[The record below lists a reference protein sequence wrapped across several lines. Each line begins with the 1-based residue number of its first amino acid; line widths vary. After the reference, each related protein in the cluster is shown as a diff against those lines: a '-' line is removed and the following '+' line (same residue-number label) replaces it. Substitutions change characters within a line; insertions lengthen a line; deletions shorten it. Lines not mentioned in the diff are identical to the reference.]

1 MILYVDQN
9 AAKEGAVGHAGSV
22 PLSAY
27 PTLRAAIEAAPSDPK
42 EPVEIRLAPGI
53 YKEKLWIRR
62 SHLTLIGTGASPDDV
77 VITYDDYATMLMEDG
92 TKRGTFRS
100 YTLLLDGDDN
110 RLEHL
115 TVENTSAPRRKV
127 GQAVALYADGEHL
140 TVRDCHLRSFQDTLF
155 TAPLPPKHMSAGGF
169 TGPKEFDE
177 RKLGHHFYDNCVI
190 EGDVDFIFGSAVA
203 WFEHCRIVSLCS
215 PELPASEKA
224 HPDICGYTTAA
235 STPEGE
241 PFGYVFHD
249 CRFESEQCP
258 ENSVYLGRPWR
269 DFAKTVLLECHLGA
283 HIRREGFHDWSKPQA
298 HDTILYA
305 EYKSSGPGASPET
318 RASFVKQLSDAE
330 ASAYTREA
338 VIGF

>member
-1 MILYVDQN
+1 MELRIIPGADRTRKGVFATLTEC
-9 AAKEGAVGHAGSV
+9 AAWLKAADEKSPEHAS
-22 PLSAY
+22 
-27 PTLRAAIEAAPSDPK
+27 
-42 EPVEIRLAPGI
+42 EPVTILLSPGV
-53 YKEKLWIRR
+53 YREKLWIRR
-62 SHLTLIGTGASPDDV
+62 DHLTVKGLGETPEET
-77 VITYDDYATMLMEDG
+77 VISYGDYATMLMEDG

-100 YTLLLDGDDN
+100 YTLLLDGDGN
-110 RLEHL
+110 RLENL
-115 TVENTSAPRRKV
+115 TVENTAAPRRKV
-127 GQAVALYADGEHL
+127 GQAVALYADGDRL
-140 TVRDCHLRSFQDTLF
+140 TVKDCVLRSFQDTLF
-155 TAPLPPKHMSAGGF
+155 TAPLPPKPMSAGGF

-177 RKLGHHFYDNCVI
+177 RKLGHQLYDNCVI
-190 EGDVDFIFGSAVA
+190 EGDVDFIFGSAVV
-203 WFEHCRIVSLCS
+203 WFEQCRIVSLCS

-249 CRFESEQCP
+249 CRFESEECP

-269 DFAKTVLLECHLGA
+269 DFAKTVLLECFLGE

-305 EYKSSGPGASPET
+305 EYKSSGPGASPGT